1 MVRSV
6 VGSNEL
12 NATDSAVISDDEGLT
27 TSLKA
32 DDAASD
38 SEEEGAD
45 VARSTVGSPV
55 ETAINGNWAA
65 QPGSVRHRRRVR
77 SRRRH
82 AQPRRQLDFCDVPA
96 APVAERPMTPGLSTS
111 HEHAGR

>member
-1 MVRSV
+1 MRQASAESSARAAEQGSGDRSRV
-6 VGSNEL
+6 VGGNEL

-38 SEEEGAD
+38 SEEEGGD

-65 QPGSVRHRRRVR
+65 QPGSFGTGDE
-77 SRRRH
+77 S
-82 AQPRRQLDFCDVPA
+82 D
-96 APVAERPMTPGLSTS
+96 PVAAMLNRDDNWTFAMFPPLQ
-111 HEHAGR
+111 

>member
-1 MVRSV
+1 VIPNVSDPIPIQQYVVRSV
-6 VGSNEL
+6 VGGNEL

-45 VARSTVGSPV
+45 VARSTVGLPV
-55 ETAINGNWAA
+55 
-65 QPGSVRHRRRVR
+65 
-77 SRRRH
+77 
-82 AQPRRQLDFCDVPA
+82 
-96 APVAERPMTPGLSTS
+96 
-111 HEHAGR
+111 